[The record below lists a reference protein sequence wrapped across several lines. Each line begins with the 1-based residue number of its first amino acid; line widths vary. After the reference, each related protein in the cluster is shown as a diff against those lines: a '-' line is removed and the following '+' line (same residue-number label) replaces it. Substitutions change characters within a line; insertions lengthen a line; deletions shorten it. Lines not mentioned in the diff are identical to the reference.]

1 MISGYIIQ
9 DLGWNWT
16 YGICACFF
24 GVWTLVLFLFSPETA
39 YRRDALLNTDLGT
52 DDRAAELI
60 HGTEEKPITNS
71 NVETVERADTHVTVT
86 ETRRTWVSELKIFHG
101 RVYDDSFFKVLARPL
116 MMLIFP
122 QVLFSFIAYGMT
134 TSWLIVVGSV
144 LAQIFSAPPYN
155 FTPSGVGLVSISTIV
170 GSIIGAFTS
179 GPAADWVVKM
189 MSRRNNGVYEPEF
202 RFVVAT
208 PDNKNANVDR
218 LVLIVVTLVIGGMSF
233 FGFGWSIQNRG
244 TRAATETRNLLTYQ
258 THGSAQSYSTA
269 CSTLQL
275 DLLTSQ
281 SMDT

>member
-1 MISGYIIQ
+1 MWGLCLSIGVGGGIMISGYIIQ

-24 GVWTLVLFLFSPETA
+24 GVWTLVLFLFCPETA

-60 HGTEEKPITNS
+60 LGTEGKPSTAS
-71 NVETVERADTHVTVT
+71 NVQTVERVNTNLSST
-86 ETRRTWVSELKIFHG
+86 ETRNTWVSELKIFHG
-101 RVYDDSFFKVLARPL
+101 RVCDDSFFKVLARPL

-170 GSIIGAFTS
+170 GSIIGAFSS
-179 GPAADWVVKM
+179 GPAADWVVKA

-202 RFVVAT
+202 RFVLAF
-208 PDNKNANVDR
+208 
-218 LVLIVVTLVIGGMSF
+218 S
-233 FGFGWSIQNRG
+233 
-244 TRAATETRNLLTYQ
+244 
-258 THGSAQSYSTA
+258 
-269 CSTLQL
+269 
-275 DLLTSQ
+275 
-281 SMDT
+281 

>member
-39 YRRDALLNTDLGT
+39 YRRDSLLNTDLGT

-71 NVETVERADTHVTVT
+71 NVETVERADTDVTVT
-86 ETRRTWVSELKIFHG
+86 ETRQTWVSELKIFHG
-101 RVYDDSFFKVLARPL
+101 RVCDDSFLKVLARPL

-144 LAQIFSAPPYN
+144 LAQIFSAPPYS

-170 GSIIGAFTS
+170 GSIIGAFAS

-208 PDNKNANVDR
+208 SDNKTMLTLIDSSSLSLLLP
-218 LVLIVVTLVIGGMSF
+218 LVACRSSVLAGRFKTEV
-233 FGFGWSIQNRG
+233 
-244 TRAATETRNLLTYQ
+244 RALRPKHAT
-258 THGSAQSYSTA
+258 
-269 CSTLQL
+269 C
-275 DLLTSQ
+275 
-281 SMDT
+281 